1 VEKKEE
7 GVGWGGGGGFTQ
19 QKIEHLVWFY
29 CLNRLL
35 YWYKQKFDKET
46 M

>member
-1 VEKKEE
+1 VEKEEE
-7 GVGWGGGGGFTQ
+7 GGEGFTQ
-19 QKIEHLVWFY
+19 QKIELPVWFY